1 MAINEIA
8 STNSWRFKNGIE
20 RQTGCPSFREQSHI
34 QGGELESLMDSEAHQ
49 VGVGGVFVRGFGRND
64 GAQIV
69 GEETMRRA
77 GIEAEQ
83 GTVSI
88 LLGGGVTGTEA
99 HAHESE
105 FDNGSGVKLGLLVQP
120 CPHCNVI
127 HMSGPAAGEQ

>member
-1 MAINEIA
+1 MGLNARPDAQGIA
-8 STNSWRFKNGIE
+8 SRAISKVA
-20 RQTGCPSFREQSHI
+20 
-34 QGGELESLMDSEAHQ
+34 SLSPWWTARRTKWAS
-49 VGVGGVFVRGFGRND
+49 VVSFVRGFGRIG

-88 LLGGGVTGTEA
+88 LPGGGVTGTEA

-120 CPHCNVI
+120 
-127 HMSGPAAGEQ
+127 